1 MNEKQ
6 IVIIN
11 LSWTQGALLLNTLV
25 PNDFAGQFIVND
37 VNVEENKEMT

>member
-1 MNEKQ
+1 MSNNK

-11 LSWTQGALLLNTLV
+11 LSFTQGALLLNTLV